1 MVIKLF
7 LFFIIVLYCLFCSKY
22 IGGKKQI
29 NSKYIGGKKQINSE
43 YIGSKK
49 EINSECIEGKKEIN
63 SECMEGKKEINSKYK
78 TMYIKSNKYKTY
90 LEIHNKTIES
100 DDIPIIIIHGVPGAS
115 FNYLIP
121 MSDINI
127 NEPIIFYDQINSGK
141 SSSKYQDNEI
151 KLYHFTEQLE
161 IIIKNL
167 KIKKCHL
174 IGHSFGAIIAQEFY
188 LKNKSNVET
197 IIFYSPS
204 LSLKLWQKQANIY
217 MNSII
222 KNKEIN
228 YYDYHNEYTKRHI
241 GDLSLLKK
249 YLKKNNNSL
258 YKYLW
263 EESEY
268 NVNGIFK
275 NYKYNPITT
284 KISILFIS
292 GEYDTASKNV
302 LVELSKNINNYK
314 IEIINNSRHIS
325 HLEKPTEFNNIL
337 ISFFKNYYKNKF
349 HTKHIYYENKI
360 LNNNLQ
366 DEIIMSNK
374 LIYIYMT
381 YGKNKNKLYSLLKN
395 INNYIN
401 IDKKQKDIQSFL
413 DFWYFTKI
421 LGYKDKY
428 KPNKL
433 FLKDVYKKIEN
444 DVKNPYDA
452 VLNYIYIRTLMYCE
466 KKYYS
471 KQYFDSLEKIIK
483 KNLIMYGYYLTHII
497 LYDLKF
503 GYINISELENKSNIN
518 WAITELNILLSNNN
532 LLDTK
537 YADLLGEIS
546 LCFKL
551 CNIKN
556 NILYLNIY
564 NILNRV
570 KIYDFHLI
578 VILGLLSY

>member
-1 MVIKLF
+1 MIIKLF
-7 LFFIIVLYCLFCSKY
+7 VFFFIIVLYCLYCSKY

-29 NSKYIGGKKQINSE
+29 NSKH
-43 YIGSKK
+43 
-49 EINSECIEGKKEIN
+49 
-63 SECMEGKKEINSKYK
+63 K
-78 TMYIKSNKYKTY
+78 TMYIKSNKYRTY
-90 LEIHNKTIES
+90 LEIHNKIIKS
-100 DDIPIIIIHGVPGAS
+100 DDIPIIVIHGGPGANL
-115 FNYLIP
+115 NYLVPI
-121 MSDINI
+121 SNINI
-127 NEPIIFYDQINSGK
+127 NEPIIYYDQINSGK
-141 SSSKYQDNEI
+141 SSSKYKDNEI
-151 KLYHFTEQLE
+151 KLYHFIEQLE
-161 IIIKNL
+161 IIIKKL

-174 IGHSFGAIIAQEFY
+174 LAHSFGAIIAQEFY
-188 LKNKSNVET
+188 LKNKSNVES

-222 KNKEIN
+222 KNTEIN

-249 YLKKNNNSL
+249 YLKNLNNIL

-263 EESEY
+263 GESEY
-268 NVNGIFK
+268 NITGILK

-284 KISILFIS
+284 KINILFIS

-302 LVELSKNINNYK
+302 LVKLSKNIKNYK
-314 IEIINNSRHIS
+314 IKIINNSRHIS

-337 ISFFKNYYKNKF
+337 ISFFKNYYKTKF
-349 HTKHIYYENKI
+349 DIKHIYYENKI

-366 DEIIMSNK
+366 DEKILSNK

-381 YGKNKNKLYSLLKN
+381 YKKNKNKLYSLLEN

-401 IDKKQKDIQSFL
+401 IDKKQEDIQSFL

-433 FLKDVYKKIEN
+433 FLKNVYKKIEN
-444 DVKNPYDA
+444 EVKNPFDA
-452 VLNYIYIRTLMYCE
+452 ILNYIYIRILMYCE
-466 KKYYS
+466 KQYYL
-471 KQYFDSLEKIIK
+471 KQYVDSLEKIIK
-483 KNLIMYGYYLTHII
+483 KDLVIYGYYLTHII

-518 WAITELNILLSNNN
+518 WAINELNILLSNNN

-551 CNIKN
+551 CNIEN
-556 NILYLNIY
+556 DMLNVNIY
-564 NILNRV
+564 NILNKV
-570 KIYDFHLI
+570 KKYDFHLI
-578 VILGLLSY
+578 IVLGILSYNYNFYK